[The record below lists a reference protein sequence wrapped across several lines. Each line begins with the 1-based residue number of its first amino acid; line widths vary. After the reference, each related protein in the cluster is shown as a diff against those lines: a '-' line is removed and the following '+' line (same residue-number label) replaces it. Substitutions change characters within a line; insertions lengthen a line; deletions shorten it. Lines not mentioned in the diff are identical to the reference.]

1 MISSLVYQ
9 VWLKKHAFQVLT
21 CLVPPTPPLRL
32 HLCQIKTTATQPLSM
47 FFGDAFFFWLWL
59 VSLVSAFDFPWQ
71 LCGLG
76 CSEVE
81 GQEIQLLFLCLF
93 DSLLF
98 SYFLSFF
105 LCCHQGRSQKV
116 AITRIAGLTTKLK
129 TETETATETKTEY
142 KALAIVTTPTSPR
155 SE

>member
-1 MISSLVYQ
+1 MFGSSYTPFAA
-9 VWLKKHAFQVLT
+9 AFVPNKNYCNTAPQHVLWR
-21 CLVPPTPPLRL
+21 CV
-32 HLCQIKTTATQPLSM
+32 
-47 FFGDAFFFWLWL
+47 FFWLWL

-76 CSEVE
+76 CSKVE

-116 AITRIAGLTTKLK
+116 AITRIAGLTTKPK